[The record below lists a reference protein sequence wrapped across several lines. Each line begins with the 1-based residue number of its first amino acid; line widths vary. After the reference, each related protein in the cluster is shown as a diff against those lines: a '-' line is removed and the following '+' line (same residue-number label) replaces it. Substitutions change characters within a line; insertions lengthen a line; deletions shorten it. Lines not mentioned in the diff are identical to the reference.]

1 MNTTDSTQAP
11 APVIASVI
19 ATVVDP
25 PVITPTPIR
34 ADRLLRTSLLAD
46 RAGLRIEGELDRS
59 TLPALRR
66 ALATMASGDA
76 GSCVDLSGLTF
87 IDTGCL
93 RALVNAA
100 AALREGGGD
109 QVLTLR
115 SVPPQMRRLLELIG
129 WDRVQGLH
137 LQASARP
144 G

>member
-1 MNTTDSTQAP
+1 MNTSDTTKVP
-11 APVIASVI
+11 APVIV
-19 ATVVDP
+19 
-25 PVITPTPIR
+25 PVTTLAPDQ
-34 ADRLLRTSLLAD
+34 AFDRLLCITRLAD

-59 TLPALRR
+59 TLPALAR
-66 ALATMASGDA
+66 ALTSMTSDA
-76 GSCVDLSGLTF
+76 AGGFCVDLSGLTF

-93 RALVNAA
+93 RALVGTAA
-100 AALREGGGD
+100 AVHEGGGD

-129 WDRVQGLH
+129 WDRVSGLC